1 MSEYSHLEDW
11 TPVVVRWRDAHAAT
25 DPWVDISTYNP
36 SECIIT
42 TYGHIWKDCLE
53 GHLTLAGSVD
63 GDKDIAGDVNHIP
76 LGMVLEVKKLGENY
90 A

>member
-1 MSEYSHLEDW
+1 MGDYSYLEDW
-11 TPVVVRWRDAHAAT
+11 TPVAVRWRDAHAAT
-25 DPWVDISTYNP
+25 DPWVDIHTYNP

-76 LGMVLEVKKLGENY
+76 YGMVLEVRRLD

>member
-1 MSEYSHLEDW
+1 MGEYSYLEDW
-11 TPVVVRWRDAHAAT
+11 EPVVVRWRDAHAASEAWT
-25 DPWVDISTYNP
+25 DVHSYAP

-53 GHLTLAGSVD
+53 GHLTLAGSVND
-63 GDKDIAGDVNHIP
+63 EKDIAGDVNHIP
-76 LGMVLEVKKLGENY
+76 FGMVLEVRRLD

>member
-1 MSEYSHLEDW
+1 MGDYSYIEDW
-11 TPVVVRWRDAHAAT
+11 TPVAVRWRDAHAAT
-25 DPWVDISTYNP
+25 DPWVDIHTYNP

-53 GHLTLAGSVD
+53 GHLTVAGSVD

-76 LGMVLEVKKLGENY
+76 MGMVLEVRKLNGE
-90 A
+90 